1 MIDLQGAE
9 DRGRTLGALG
19 IHAADGVRLG
29 VVGRPAE
36 ASVGPGGA
44 IRLDRVGATVRWWVS
59 SEERWHEPTGEAS
72 VRQRLVDGM
81 PVVETVIRV
90 PGGDIVATASGVTA
104 PGGRCDVA
112 LEVEN
117 RTAVPVG
124 IAFVIESVGSVGGT
138 AAQATRSV
146 AAVTAH
152 AEGVDADG
160 VPLVRWS
167 MSARR
172 FAGAEDRPSL
182 WRAAETERLVA
193 VAPAPAAAVLAL
205 VAVPHTA
212 VVRAR
217 LFASGLADGAA
228 SELPARGGGAR
239 GRGGR
244 CAANVRPRRLR
255 RSA

>member
-36 ASVGPGGA
+36 ASVGPGSA

-124 IAFVIESVGSVGGT
+124 IAFVIES
-138 AAQATRSV
+138 A

-152 AEGVDADG
+152 AEGVDVDG
-160 VPLVRWS
+160 APLVRWS
-167 MSARR
+167 MS
-172 FAGAEDRPSL
+172 
-182 WRAAETERLVA
+182 
-193 VAPAPAAAVLAL
+193 
-205 VAVPHTA
+205 
-212 VVRAR
+212 
-217 LFASGLADGAA
+217 
-228 SELPARGGGAR
+228 
-239 GRGGR
+239 GR
-244 CAANVRPRRLR
+244 
-255 RSA
+255 